1 MLDIRNFLEF
11 IYIIILVVVAV
22 RDQREQKIDNRSSI
36 LILVLAVCDLFLS
49 SDIFLVDRIL
59 GAVIVSFPMLALTM
73 VRPGAFGGGDIKWM
87 AANGCLL
94 GSKAVVHAVII
105 AIFSAGIYGSI
116 MILLGRY
123 KKEDEFAF
131 GPFLC
136 LGLLISCL
144 YFFRQES
151 ALLW

>member
-1 MLDIRNFLEF
+1 MLDIRNFLKF

-22 RDQREQKIDNRSSI
+22 RDQKERKIDNRSSV
-36 LILVLAVCDLFLS
+36 LILVLAVCDLFLL
-49 SDIFLVDRIL
+49 SDILLMDRIL

-87 AANGCLL
+87 AANGCLI
-94 GSKAVVHAVII
+94 GYRAVGYAAII
-105 AIFSAGIYGSI
+105 AIFSAGIYGVI

-136 LGLLISCL
+136 LGLLVSCL
-144 YFFRQES
+144 YFFRKN
-151 ALLW
+151 ALPW